1 MKYLI
6 GNRCFCP
13 LADAVSV
20 KDLDSLLIVK
30 TAVCVDRIGHWAL
43 GALLGEGSGPP
54 AGIDPR
60 DAQSGSHFTKLLGR
74 TFF

>member
-1 MKYLI
+1 MKHPT
-6 GNRCFCP
+6 GNRRFCP

-20 KDLDSLLIVK
+20 KDLDSHLIAK
-30 TAVCVDRIGHWAL
+30 TAVCVDGISRQAL
-43 GALLGEGSGPP
+43 GALFGEGSGPP

-60 DAQSGSHFTKLLGR
+60 DAQFGSHFTKMLGR